1 MKVVA
6 FKIFQALKFGPYTV
20 NWVALSDARF
30 ARAVIQKISDFEF
43 NVSHP
48 DWEQSTSVFQSN
60 LIGVYY
66 DDKGKVAE
74 IPSQPLATKSKA
86 APKANALSG

>member
-1 MKVVA
+1 MKVIA

-30 ARAVIQKISDFEF
+30 AKCKIQKVSDFEF

-66 DDKGKVAE
+66 DDKGKVEE
-74 IPSQPLATKSKA
+74 IPSAPLATKTKA
-86 APKANALSG
+86 APKAAAV